1 MTRTVFENHPQKVS
15 FQNIRDKNE
24 HKIFD
29 HFERAKIVIFKN
41 WPKKDKTLLKSWGNE
56 TFLVD
61 F

>member
-24 HKIFD
+24 HMIFD

-41 WPKKDKTLLKSWGNE
+41 WPKKDKTLLKS
-56 TFLVD
+56 
-61 F
+61 